1 VKHTYKIKIILPLL
15 LISGDKNMKEAT
27 VPRWFRRAAIAL
39 ITAGMAIALAP
50 NQASSSEKI
59 IFTYGGLT
67 QSIPLEELQDFTDTG
82 EVSPSL
88 DTLLSHGKQNPF
100 FIRWILRQEFPADN
114 KLIANLLNTVPGEY
128 ILSQTGTVVSS
139 KAERANVKA
148 LRGALVASAKDNNL
162 VSLIELLENYP
173 TKDVYVNGKILA
185 RLRGNLDQFIE
196 ETSQYIKIPWNLLP
210 RN

>member
-1 VKHTYKIKIILPLL
+1 
-15 LISGDKNMKEAT
+15 MKEVKKVAAL
-27 VPRWFRRAAIAL
+27 RWFRP
-39 ITAGMAIALAP
+39 MAIALVSAGIAIALTP
-50 NQASSSEKI
+50 NQAFGSEKI
-59 IFTYGGLT
+59 IFTYDAFT
-67 QSIPLEELQDFTDTG
+67 QSIPLEELQDFADTG

-114 KLIANLLNTVPGEY
+114 KLIANLLNTAPGEY
-128 ILSQTGTVVSS
+128 VLSQTGAVVSS

-148 LRGALVASAKDNNL
+148 LRGALLASAKDNNL